1 MQTNQSDVLKESK
14 RKSTQM
20 ELQIRQTQEK
30 KQKIRNWKVVW
41 CFFIVYPGDP
51 GQKYSWYYTQK
62 TWVDRLYL
70 NTNIRYIS
78 AQ

>member
-1 MQTNQSDVLKESK
+1 MYSRNPRGNQLKWNCKSGKPKK
-14 RKSTQM
+14 RNKKSET
-20 ELQIRQTQEK
+20 EK
-30 KQKIRNWKVVW
+30 LYGV
-41 CFFIVYPGDP
+41 FFIVYPGDP